1 MSLPYETFSICFLTT
16 TWSPRCEKEK
26 KSCESKLLPI
36 PFMEVVDGQKKLE
49 HVYLPGCLVG
59 ENSFQIF
66 NMTIEKLL

>member
-1 MSLPYETFSICFLTT
+1 
-16 TWSPRCEKEK
+16 
-26 KSCESKLLPI
+26 
-36 PFMEVVDGQKKLE
+36 MEVVDGQKKLE